1 METGN
6 QNDIARKVGKSR
18 QWVNR
23 KVGRG
28 EIKALSDGTFD
39 LGKAA
44 QVFANEKTKGKR
56 NGNGNGKPPGL
67 WDEQARLA
75 GHKADI
81 AEMESKKM
89 AGELVEVQ
97 VALDEIGK
105 FVSAVRARLLSVA
118 PKIAPAVSKKST
130 AVCHK
135 IIHGAISEALSEFRH
150 YSPDPGECRPRRAQK
165 RVKKRGGKNR
175 PPARSKRQRVG
186 K

>member
-1 METGN
+1 MKTGN
-6 QNDIARKVGKSR
+6 QNDLAELADVSR
-18 QWVNR
+18 QLVN
-23 KVGRG
+23 KYVAQGK
-28 EIKALSDGTFD
+28 ILKLKDGTIN
-39 LGKAA
+39 LGEAL
-44 QVFANEKTKGKR
+44 QILNEIKTKGKG

-81 AEMESKKM
+81 AGMESKKM
-89 AGELVEVQ
+89 AGELVEVE

-118 PKIAPAVSKKST
+118 SKIAPTVAKKST
-130 AVCHK
+130 AVCHQV
-135 IIHGAISEALSEFRH
+135 IHGAITEALSEFRH
-150 YSPDPGECRPRRAQK
+150 YNPDTGECRPRRAQK

-175 PPARSKRQRVG
+175 TSARSKHKRVG